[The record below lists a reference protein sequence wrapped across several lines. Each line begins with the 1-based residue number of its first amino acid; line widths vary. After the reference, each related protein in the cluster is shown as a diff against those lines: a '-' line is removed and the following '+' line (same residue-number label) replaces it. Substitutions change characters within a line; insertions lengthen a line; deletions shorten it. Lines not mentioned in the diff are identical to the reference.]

1 MGEAYFPGA
10 TTLGVACKDG
20 VIIASEKRVTYGY
33 LVVSKSGKKVF
44 KLTDNIGA
52 ACAGLIGDMQILMR
66 EVAAYTR
73 LYELDNA
80 RKISVRSAAKML
92 SAILFQRRFFPYITQ
107 TIVAGVD
114 EEGPNVYT
122 LDPFGSVL
130 PDKYAAV
137 GSGAEV
143 AVGVLE
149 SSYKDGLSLDECRE
163 LVLRA
168 MRSAI
173 ARDATS
179 GNGIDL
185 LLVTKEGIKEENLPA

>member
-1 MGEAYFPGA
+1 MGEMYFPGA

-44 KLTDNIGA
+44 KITGNIAA

-66 EVAAYTR
+66 EIAAYTR
-73 LYELDNA
+73 LFELDNG
-80 RKISVRSAAKML
+80 RRIPVRSAAKFL
-92 SAILFQRRFFPYITQ
+92 STILFQRRFFPYITQ
-107 TIVAGVD
+107 TIVGGVD

-122 LDPFGSVL
+122 LDPFGSVI
-130 PDKYAAV
+130 PDKYAAI
-137 GSGAEV
+137 GTGAEV

-173 ARDATS
+173 ARDAMS

-185 LLVTKEGIKEENLPA
+185 LLVTREGIKEENLPA

>member
-1 MGEAYFPGA
+1 M
-10 TTLGVACKDG
+10 ACKDG

>member
-1 MGEAYFPGA
+1 MGEVYFPGA

-20 VIIASEKRVTYGY
+20 VVIASEKRVTYGY

-73 LYELDNA
+73 LFELDNG
-80 RKISVRSAAKML
+80 RRISVRSAAKFL
-92 SAILFQRRFFPYITQ
+92 GSLLFQRRFIPYITQ
-107 TIVAGVD
+107 TIVGGVD

-122 LDPFGSVL
+122 LDPFGSVM

-149 SSYKDGLSLDECRE
+149 ASYKDGLSLDECRE
-163 LVLRA
+163 LVLQA

-173 ARDATS
+173 ARDVTS

-185 LLVTKEGIKEENLPA
+185 LLVTREGIKEENLPA